1 MKDISF
7 IKVREKEMLVMD
19 LKDTLHA
26 EFLQDAMLREREM
39 ATLILS
45 HLLTLQ
51 FDNDASREL
60 NCLKDME
67 PIPAHDIQRRV
78 PRRRL
83 RIRKNIIIADFYETR
98 LN

>member
-1 MKDISF
+1 
-7 IKVREKEMLVMD
+7 
-19 LKDTLHA
+19 
-26 EFLQDAMLREREM
+26 M

-45 HLLTLQ
+45 HVLTLQ

-60 NCLKDME
+60 NCLREME
-67 PIPAHDIQRRV
+67 PIPSHEIQRRV

-83 RIRKNIIIADFYETR
+83 RMRKSIVIADFYETR